1 VVTDEL
7 DLQYYNVEYDTSMNS
22 TERDEDKDAQKAF
35 DYASKHFRPLY
46 FIHSYPD
53 DKKKVEMSFDL

>member
-1 VVTDEL
+1 MKSAKRE
-7 DLQYYNVEYDTSMNS
+7 N
-22 TERDEDKDAQKAF
+22 DKEAQKSYDF
-35 DYASKHFRPLY
+35 ASKHFRPLY